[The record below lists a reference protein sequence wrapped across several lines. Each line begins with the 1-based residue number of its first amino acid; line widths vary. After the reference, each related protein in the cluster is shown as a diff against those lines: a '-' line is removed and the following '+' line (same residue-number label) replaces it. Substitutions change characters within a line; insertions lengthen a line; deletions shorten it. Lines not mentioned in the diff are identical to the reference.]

1 MNVLEDVR
9 KEYEKKEDKLK
20 RVIADTLDMVASL
33 KNWNAELNEKRK
45 KVLLPMNLFFL
56 TYI

>member
-1 MNVLEDVR
+1 MLEDVR

-20 RVIADTLDMVASL
+20 RVIADLLDMVASL

>member
-20 RVIADTLDMVASL
+20 RVIADPLDMVASL